1 MYGFKYKYTIKEQVL
16 ENFDVFHNFSKMSG
30 GDVAME
36 ISYREMDDVL
46 HHLFT
51 SFWKQGSAG
60 VYIALLFVG

>member
-16 ENFDVFHNFSKMSG
+16 EDSDVFHNFSKMSG

-51 SFWKQGSAG
+51 SFWNGASAG
-60 VYIALLFVG
+60 ASIALFFVG